1 MTKHGIAAALA
12 LATALAGLAACGK
25 SEAPGADP
33 AVDPAA
39 ERAAATERAKQGPF
53 GADMKALESAK
64 GLGAELNKKAEEN
77 LEKADK

>member
-1 MTKHGIAAALA
+1 MKKHGTAAIFA

-25 SEAPGADP
+25 PEAPGA
-33 AVDPAA
+33 DPAA

-64 GLGAELNKKAEEN
+64 GLGADLNRKAEDN